1 MMPIGKMVNSR
12 FGRVHTIVVCLA
24 LMFAAACHR
33 SRSVTFVHDEN
44 VSPGGEPA
52 ITIALPPP
60 AAGQLAYESA
70 TVLPGLGMN
79 TLQIRAQ
86 TPGNGVVNLLASPN
100 LTAAASERD
109 GSSFGAPVLLPG
121 PDAALMPA
129 TKMTEFFRK
138 ATRDTGAVTGVLRSS
153 DFHGRWKSRTDA
165 TTETSLS
172 AGEFAVNIT
181 ARNTGGEDEQAA
193 IAWRVYLA
201 MPAAEARVRVPQA
214 GARAEK
220 MTGEAELPGQYGLRL
235 TAAAPLLMSLHE
247 VQARA
252 GGVALEAA
260 TQTTKLKPGAALK
273 MQIRLDLFKP

>member
-1 MMPIGKMVNSR
+1 MVKSR
-12 FGRVHTIVVCLA
+12 FGLAHTILVCLA
-24 LMFAAACHR
+24 LMLGAAGCHR

-86 TPGNGVVNLLASPN
+86 VPGKGTVNLLASPD
-100 LTAAASERD
+100 LQSAASVRE
-109 GSSFGAPVLLPG
+109 GSAFGAPVLLPG

-138 ATRDTGAVTGVLRSS
+138 ATRDTGAVTGVLRGS
-153 DFHGRWKSRTDA
+153 DFHGKWKSRTDA
-165 TTETSLS
+165 TTATSLS
-172 AGEFAVNIT
+172 WGEFAVNIT
-181 ARNTGGEDEQAA
+181 ARNTGGEDEEAA

-201 MPAAEARVRVPQA
+201 MPSADARVRVPEA
-214 GARAEK
+214 AARSEK
-220 MTGEAELPGQYGLRL
+220 LTAEAELPGQYGLRL
-235 TAAAPLLMSLHE
+235 TAASPLLMVLHQ

-260 TQTTKLKPGAALK
+260 TQTTTLKPGVAVKL
-273 MQIRLDLFKP
+273 QVRLDLFKP